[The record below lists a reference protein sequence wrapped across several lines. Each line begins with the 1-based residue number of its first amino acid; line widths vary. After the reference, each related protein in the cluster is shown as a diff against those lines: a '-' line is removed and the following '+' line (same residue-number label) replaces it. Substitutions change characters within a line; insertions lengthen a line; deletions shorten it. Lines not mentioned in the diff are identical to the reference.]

1 MMIRIVCCFLFHISS
16 FQDVASSFRRL
27 KFLAHN
33 PHRFQSNY
41 LLPAFLVTIFQFTSV
56 FSLELMNICFLTRN
70 ENLIDIIMNYVT
82 FLGISEFD
90 NLYTNSIRNMKAK
103 VLLEK
108 DEDLNELLEYCKE
121 KDK

>member
-1 MMIRIVCCFLFHISS
+1 
-16 FQDVASSFRRL
+16 
-27 KFLAHN
+27 
-33 PHRFQSNY
+33 
-41 LLPAFLVTIFQFTSV
+41 
-56 FSLELMNICFLTRN
+56 MNICFLTRN
-70 ENLIDIIMNYVT
+70 ENLIEIIMNYVT